1 MARNTLIEPGYLYGI
16 THPSW
21 PGFIKIGKARFPERR
36 LRTLNTG
43 DPYRRYQLQFTILCP
58 NYHLAELAAHRVLN
72 GYRVENTEWFQIH
85 PDDALELILD
95 NLDWRMNGRT
105 EYVRYARLGG
115 DAQEQIWDRMAD

>member
-58 NYHLAELAAHRVLN
+58 NYHLAELVAHRVLN
-72 GYRVENTEWFQIH
+72 GYRVENTEWFQLH
-85 PDDALELILD
+85 PDDALELLKTA
-95 NLDWRMNGRT
+95 WRTDERIGDIRH
-105 EYVRYARLGG
+105 ARLGRS
-115 DAQEQIWDRMAD
+115 AQAEIRHRVAD